1 MYISEIIK
9 DEYIGWGQ
17 RLDTKSFLNNIV
29 FITAP
34 TGTGK
39 TTFILNTLLPFAYQ
53 NNRRIYY
60 LVNREVLKR
69 QINEKIDIIT
79 AEYASKGLP
88 GMNQCICVNTYQSLE
103 KYFKANGENLL
114 SKELFDYII
123 CDEAHYFL
131 NDALFNTNTQLSY
144 FSIADFFGIVPVVFM
159 SATMENIYPVIS
171 NAEKFRKKALG
182 EMTYITLSDELLF
195 TQKTV
200 MYTCKGDYSYLN
212 ICSFGEISEIPDIIR
227 KENQKAKEKEK
238 KQSKWLIFY
247 NDIKKGKELEKELK
261 KQKLDAVFV
270 DSNHEDEKEA
280 EEVVNNITRNS
291 IITADIVIATSVL
304 DNGVSIEDRDLR
316 NLIILAENKIEF
328 IQMLGRKRQDGQRV
342 NLYLCRRRKAD
353 FVNRLHYV
361 DKLWKAC
368 LQSHAPL
375 DKGDTLAYVERLLE
389 SPSFY
394 RYARCFL
401 FQPRSAAYNYV
412 VVEKIDKN
420 LNGDERKENSENEE
434 VTDKEEPSEI
444 RRIYSARWYQLFI
457 NYFSEVAIANQV
469 DFYNSII
476 KKFEEEGEYAFMNE
490 QCRWLGIPPERIKE
504 LRAESIENETE
515 EVKRKLVRV
524 LDEIK
529 DNDLSAV
536 ENKKIKKERISK
548 LVIDLLRKLLD
559 DEEIEENIMELESLR
574 ETMRKHERPMT
585 YPKFNRCM
593 ELFELPYRMD
603 EKEGEPYIIRKIGDA
618 VDIDE
623 I

>member
-1 MYISEIIK
+1 MYISDIIK

-39 TTFILNTLLPFAYQ
+39 TTFVLNTLLPFAYQ

-69 QINEKIDIIT
+69 QIQEKIDIIT
-79 AEYASKGLP
+79 AEYASKGLT

-103 KYFKANGENLL
+103 KNIKTEGKNQLY
-114 SKELFDYII
+114 KESFDYII

-131 NDALFNTNTQLSY
+131 NDALFNTNTLLSY
-144 FSIADFFGIVPVVFM
+144 FSIAEFFGIVPVVFM
-159 SATMENIYPVIS
+159 SATMENIYPVIC
-171 NAEKFRKKALG
+171 NAEKFRKRALG
-182 EMTYITLSDELLF
+182 EISPITLSNELLF

-200 MYTCKGDYSYLN
+200 MYTGEGDYSYLN
-212 ICSFGEISEIPDIIR
+212 IYSFGEISEIPDIIR
-227 KENQKAKEKEK
+227 KENQRAKEKGE

-247 NDIKKGKELEKELK
+247 NDIKKGKDLAKELK
-261 KQKLDAVFV
+261 KQKHDAVFV

-280 EEVVNNITRNS
+280 EEVVNNIARDS
-291 IITADIVIATSVL
+291 IITADVVIATSVL
-304 DNGVSIEDRDLR
+304 DNGVSIEDRELR

-342 NLYLCRRRKAD
+342 NLYLCRRRKVD

-368 LQSHAPL
+368 LQSHVLL

-401 FQPRSAAYNYV
+401 FQPRSAAYNYE
-412 VVEKIDKN
+412 VVEKNEKH
-420 LNGDERKENSENEE
+420 LNSEKETENEKE
-434 VTDKEEPSEI
+434 TDKEEPSEI

-469 DFYNSII
+469 DFYNLII
-476 KKFEEEGEYAFMNE
+476 KKFEKEGEYAFMNE

-515 EVKRKLVRV
+515 EVKRKLVRI

-529 DNDLSAV
+529 NDELSATR
-536 ENKKIKKERISK
+536 NKEIKKESISK

-559 DEEIEENIMELESLR
+559 DEEIEENIVELKALKEDI
-574 ETMRKHERPMT
+574 RKHERPMT

-593 ELFELPYRMD
+593 ELFDLPYRMD
-603 EKEGEPYIIRKIGDA
+603 EKEGEPYIIREIGDV
-618 VDIDE
+618 VDNEE